1 MDNMIVLNAQEYLGQ
16 LFRKDLSPDHRL
28 HDLAFALGAKEAAL
42 HLGKRYQLSDDQLEP
57 LALAA
62 LFRYAGMTQT
72 YRGYAPVSRAIAKD
86 FMKKSNYPSG
96 QTDKVL
102 TLLED
107 VEADEAPN
115 DLAVQILHDADCH
128 LLMEGPSGGLAMLAA
143 QRQEWAAL
151 DGQTWNNEEWTLVAH
166 GYWKKMQLLTAE
178 GQVLMGDTRKQL
190 LKQTKEKGPKKEKQ
204 KEKPEK
210 KKSKNKPEED
220 ETPITVSRS
229 VQMMFKTALRNHIN
243 LTNIADNKANI
254 MLSIN
259 ALIIT
264 FSMPLLATNVKENS
278 FLLAPSI
285 ILLISCVVS
294 IIFATLATRPVQ
306 TKGYTS
312 MEKIKNETTNLF
324 FFGNFYKMN
333 LKDYKAGI
341 DVVIGNEHRV
351 ADSIVTDLYFL
362 GKALGVKFN
371 RLRICYSVFMFGI
384 TCTVIAFGISYMLS
398 RP

>member
-1 MDNMIVLNAQEYLGQ
+1 MDNMIVLSAQEHLGQ
-16 LFRKDLSPDHRL
+16 LFRQNLSPDHRL
-28 HDLAFALGAKEAAL
+28 HNLAFALGVKEAAL
-42 HLGKRYQLSDDQLEP
+42 RLGKRYQLSEDQLEP

-62 LFRYAGMTQT
+62 LFRYAGMTKT
-72 YRGYAPVSRAIAKD
+72 YRGYAPVSVTIARD
-86 FMKKSNYPSG
+86 FLQGSDLPSS
-96 QTDKVL
+96 QIDKAL
-102 TLLED
+102 SLLER
-107 VEADEAPN
+107 VEAEESPS
-115 DLAVQILHDADCH
+115 DLSAQILHDADYH
-128 LLMEGPSGGLAMLAA
+128 LLMDGPSGGLAMLAA
-143 QRQEWAAL
+143 QRHEWETL
-151 DGQTWNNEEWTLVAH
+151 DGQTWNNEEWNLVANS
-166 GYWKKMQLLTAE
+166 YWKKIQLLTAE

-190 LKQTKEKGPKKEKQ
+190 LKQSKDKGPKKEKQ

-285 ILLISCVVS
+285 ILLVSCVVS

-306 TKGYTS
+306 TKGFTS

-341 DVVIGNEHRV
+341 DVIIGNEHRV

-384 TCTVIAFGISYMLS
+384 TCTVIAFGISYVLS
-398 RP
+398 RN